1 MTPAI
6 SIKGLTK
13 NYGAVRAVFDLDL
26 EVRQGE
32 AFCLLGPNGA
42 GKSTTINLMLGL
54 TKPDDG
60 SIRVF
65 GHEPHSS
72 AAQHMSGY
80 VAQDSDF
87 PQLLTVLEIIKLVR
101 CHYENPRPVDELIEN
116 FGLGEIADR
125 LTGGFSGGQRR
136 RLALALAFAGNG
148 RLVFLDEPT
157 TGLDSTARK
166 NFWTYSKK
174 YIKQGGTLVLTTH
187 HLEEIETIADRIC
200 LINQGQIQLEGSV
213 GEIQKRLGQK
223 HVHFTCKDFH
233 TISPALSPVSQ
244 LVHEDDRVQIISPDA
259 DEIIRQLVA
268 SGVAFSDLEIRNASL
283 EEAIEKLTVGEQHNE
298 Q

>member
-1 MTPAI
+1 MAPAI
-6 SIKGLTK
+6 AIEGLTK
-13 NYGAVRAVFDLDL
+13 NFGVVCAVSDLDL

-54 TKPDDG
+54 TKPDNG

-72 AAQHMSGY
+72 AAKHMTGY

-87 PQLLTVLEIIKLVR
+87 PALLTVLEILELVR
-101 CHYENPRPVDELIEN
+101 CHYQNPRPTDELIEN
-116 FGLGEIADR
+116 FGLGDIADR
-125 LTGGFSGGQRR
+125 FTGGFSGGQRR

-148 RLVFLDEPT
+148 ELVFLDEPT

-166 NFWTYSKK
+166 NFWAYSKE
-174 YIKQGGTLVLTTH
+174 YIKRGGTLLLTTH

-200 LINQGQIQLEGSV
+200 LINQGRIQLEGSV

-223 HVHFTCKDFH
+223 HIHFTCKNLH
-233 TISPALSPVSQ
+233 SISPVSQ

-259 DEIIRQLVA
+259 DEIVRQLVS
-268 SGVAFSDLEIRNASL
+268 SGVAFNDLEIRNASL
-283 EEAIEKLTVGEQHNE
+283 EEAIEKLTVGGDAQ
-298 Q
+298 